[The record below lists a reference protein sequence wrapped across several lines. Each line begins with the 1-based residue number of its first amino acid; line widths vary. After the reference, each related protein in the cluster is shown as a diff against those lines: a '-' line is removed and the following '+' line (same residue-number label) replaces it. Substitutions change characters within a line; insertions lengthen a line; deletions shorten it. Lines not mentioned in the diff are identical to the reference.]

1 MIERRDGLPQIGF
14 IATHY
19 ATAIVMIFLI
29 VYACSLTFVYVE
41 GDDAAS
47 IAYHALGRNPAVQ
60 APYSPYQGMMDVV
73 LGMLPAKERLLRT
86 AAISV
91 TAVGAIAAF
100 TLVFL
105 LAFQGL
111 PHFNRSKQTY
121 TAIAILLAVPE
132 VFYFGLVYTPSVV
145 GLFFVLTA
153 HCLARSHLRRE
164 GEFDLSRFKRNT
176 IFWLSALMFGVGTAC
191 RWDIGLYGL
200 VIVADLILGENPDG
214 RLAKVGRRRL
224 VYGILWG
231 CWAASAAFA
240 AIAFSGYG
248 IGHFVAVLDLSQ
260 REVSREISWF
270 AILGSAQTFFTPAFL
285 LFLIAGL
292 WSFIRRRGN
301 LFIIV
306 LVGVVPIIP
315 FMLTRPKILLAS
327 LPVLFLCAA
336 EGFNV
341 IWNTKRSVKQVLLI
355 RTAVLLILIGPWFIG
370 INAETNDSTWGP
382 GFDVSPYNKSSAVTS
397 DHGVVSGQVWGHKVT
412 LNRVYAVLGGG
423 FAVYTP
429 EGPRPLGGH
438 AAVLF
443 GGSWRALVTKMNRDR
458 FEAIERALS
467 LRVDLVQVG
476 GLLFLTA
483 DLTGLG
489 FTTID
494 PPTHRLPG
502 GIVVRR
508 FTNAKREQVTLF
520 FVQFPLT
527 LADDEVLDGLGST
540 MRDEEMVLYSRHNPT
555 RKQLYMNAPEAV
567 QTINAFSSV
576 IDVRKL
582 IDVKRR
588 RPFTIPK

>member
-1 MIERRDGLPQIGF
+1 MIERKDRSAQMCI

-19 ATAIVMIFLI
+19 ATVIVLTFLI

-41 GDDAAS
+41 GDDASS
-47 IAYHALGRNPAVQ
+47 IAYHALGRNLAVQ
-60 APYSPYQGMMDVV
+60 APYSPYQGMMDVL
-73 LGMLPAKERLLRT
+73 LGMLPANERLLRT

-100 TLVFL
+100 TLVFS
-105 LAFQGL
+105 LAFQWL
-111 PHFNRSKQTY
+111 SHFNRSRQTY
-121 TAIAILLAVPE
+121 TAIAILVAVPE

-153 HCLARSHLRRE
+153 HCLARYHLTRD

-200 VIVADLILGENPDG
+200 VIVADLILSENPDG
-214 RLAKVGRRRL
+214 RLAKVERRRI
-224 VYGILWG
+224 VYGVAWG

-248 IGHFVAVLDLSQ
+248 IGHFVAVFDLSQ

-270 AILGSAQTFFTPAFL
+270 AILGSAQTFFTPAFS
-285 LFLIAGL
+285 LFLITGL
-292 WSFIRRRGN
+292 WSFIRGRRK

-336 EGFNV
+336 EGLNV
-341 IWNTKRSVKQVLLI
+341 IWNTKRYVKQVFLI
-355 RTAVLLILIGPWFIG
+355 RAAVLLILITPWFIG
-370 INAETNDSTWGP
+370 INVETKDSTWGP
-382 GFDVSPYNKSSAVTS
+382 GFDVSPYNKSSAVPS
-397 DHGVVSGQVWGHKVT
+397 EHGIVSGRVWGHKVT
-412 LNRVYAVLGGG
+412 VNRVYAVLGGG
-423 FAVYTP
+423 FAVHTP
-429 EGPRPLGGH
+429 EGPRPIGGH

-443 GGSWRALVTKMNRDR
+443 GGGWRALVTKMGRDR
-458 FEAIERALS
+458 LEAIERARS

-476 GLLFLTA
+476 GLLFLTT

-489 FTTID
+489 FMTTD
-494 PPTHRLPG
+494 PPTHALPG
-502 GIVVRR
+502 GLVVRR
-508 FTNAKREQVTLF
+508 FTNAKGERLNLY
-520 FVQFPLT
+520 FVQRPLT
-527 LADDEVLDGLGST
+527 LADDQVLDGLGST
-540 MRDEEMVLYSRHNPT
+540 MRKEEMVLYSRHNPT

-576 IDVRKL
+576 INVRKL
-582 IDVKRR
+582 VGAKKR
-588 RPFTIPK
+588 RPFTIPR